1 MMEEMTPEQRRQRN
15 EDIVR
20 LYTAG
25 MSLSQLATKYGCS
38 SATVYKVIGKAGAH
52 VSPEERD
59 RRRRSFPRG
68 PGIIW
73 TPEMNRALIMA
84 RVNGKPL
91 AKCAAEV
98 GVSYT
103 LAWKRLTEFGL
114 ASRDK
119 AA

>member
-1 MMEEMTPEQRRQRN
+1 MSDLTPDELKQRN

-25 MSLSQLATKYGCS
+25 MTISQLAAKYGRS
-38 SATVYKVIGKAGAH
+38 SATVYKVICKAGAH
-52 VSPEERD
+52 ITPEERD

-68 PGIIW
+68 PSVIW

-84 RVNGKPL
+84 RVDGKPL